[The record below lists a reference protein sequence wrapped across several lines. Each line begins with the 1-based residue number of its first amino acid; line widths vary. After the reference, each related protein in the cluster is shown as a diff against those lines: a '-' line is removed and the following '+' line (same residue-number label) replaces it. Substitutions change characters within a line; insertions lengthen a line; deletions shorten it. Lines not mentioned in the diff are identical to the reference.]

1 MLWSVSLSIL
11 VGPLLLLM
19 VLGVPVAIAFFLVDL
34 AGAYIFL
41 GGERGFASVVRGSIG
56 SLANINLA
64 AIPLFLLMGELLF
77 QTGLALRA
85 IDAIDRLI
93 TRVPGR
99 LSVVAITGGTIFS
112 ALSGSTVATTAMLG
126 KSLLPEMLRRGY
138 KPEMAMG
145 PIIGVGGVDMLI
157 PPSALT
163 VLLATLASAVS
174 RDKISVTDLL
184 VAGVL
189 PGLIMSSLFILYI
202 VVVCW
207 RRPDYSPVGEVRSE
221 PFLSRI
227 KPLVIHV
234 MPLFVL
240 FFVVMGSMVAGMAS
254 PTDAAALGCLA
265 AVALAACFR
274 SLTFKALYQ
283 SLMQTAIVTAMV
295 FFILAGSTTFS
306 QLLAFS
312 GAVDG
317 ALAVIRSFELT
328 PLGAVAM
335 MVVILIILGCLLD
348 QISMML
354 LTFPFFMP
362 IANALQLDLVW
373 LGIVLLIS
381 LQIGLLTPPFGM
393 LLFVMRG
400 VAPSWITTKQ
410 IWLAATPYAIMT
422 FSVLIAV
429 ILIPEIATYLP
440 RLFK

>member
-1 MLWSVSLSIL
+1 MVWSVSLSIL
-11 VGPLLLLM
+11 LAPLLFLM
-19 VLGVPVAIAFFLVDL
+19 VLGVPVAISFLLIDM
-34 AGAYIFL
+34 AGAYAFL
-41 GGERGFASVVRGSIG
+41 GGERGFVSVIRGSIG

-77 QTGLALRA
+77 QTGLAMRA

-157 PPSALT
+157 PPSALA

-174 RDKISVTDLL
+174 RDKLSVTDLL
-184 VAGVL
+184 VAGML
-189 PGLIMSSLFILYI
+189 PGLIMSAVFVIYI
-202 VVVCW
+202 IAVCW
-207 RRPDYSPVGEVRSE
+207 RRPDYSPVGEVTKE
-221 PFLSRI
+221 PLRSRI
-227 KPLVIHV
+227 KPFVIHV
-234 MPLFVL
+234 LPLFLL
-240 FFVVMGSMVAGMAS
+240 FFVVMGSMIGGLAS
-254 PTDAAALGCLA
+254 PTDAAALGCIAAVLLA
-265 AVALAACFR
+265 AVFGK
-274 SLTFKALYQ
+274 LTFRAVSD
-283 SLMQTAIVTAMV
+283 SLMQTVIVTAMV

-317 ALAVIRSFELT
+317 ALEVIRSFNLT
-328 PLGAVAM
+328 PLYAVM
-335 MVVILIILGCLLD
+335 MMAGVLIVLGFFLD

-362 IANALQLDLVW
+362 IANSLDLDLVW
-373 LGIVLLIS
+373 LGVVLLIS

-400 VAPSWITTKQ
+400 VVPPEITTKQ
-410 IWLAATPYAIMT
+410 IWRGAAPYSIMT
-422 FSVLIAV
+422 FAVLCAV

-440 RLFK
+440 NVLR

>member
-11 VGPLLLLM
+11 VGPLLILM
-19 VLGVPVAIAFFLVDL
+19 MFGVPVAIAFFLIDL
-34 AGAYIFL
+34 AGAYAFL
-41 GGERGFASVVRGSIG
+41 GGERGFVSVVRGAMG

-77 QTGLALRA
+77 QTGLAMRA

-174 RDKISVTDLL
+174 LVKVSVTDLL
-184 VAGVL
+184 IAGIL
-189 PGLIMSSLFILYI
+189 PGLIMSALFILYI
-202 VVVCW
+202 IITCW
-207 RRPDYSPVGEVRSE
+207 RRPDYSPASEVTAE
-221 PFLSRI
+221 TLFNRI
-227 KPLVIHV
+227 KPFVIHV
-234 MPLFVL
+234 LPLFLL
-240 FFVVMGSMVAGMAS
+240 FFVVMGSMVAGLAS
-254 PTDAAALGCLA
+254 PTDAAALGCIAAAFLA
-265 AVALAACFR
+265 AVFR
-274 SLTFKALYQ
+274 KLTLKAVFD
-283 SLMQTAIVTAMV
+283 SIMQTAVVTAMV

-328 PLGAVAM
+328 PLMAVGM
-335 MVVILIILGCLLD
+335 MVFILLILGCLLD
-348 QISMML
+348 QISTML
-354 LTFPFFMP
+354 LTLPFFMP
-362 IANALQLDLVW
+362 IANGLNLDLVW

-400 VAPSWITTKQ
+400 VTPPEITTKQ
-410 IWLAATPYAIMT
+410 IWWAATPYTIMT
-422 FSVLIAV
+422 FSVLVAV
-429 ILIPEIATYLP
+429 IFVPEIATYLP
-440 RLFK
+440 SVFK

>member
-19 VLGVPVAIAFFLVDL
+19 VLGVPVAIAFFLIDL
-34 AGAYIFL
+34 AGAYTFL
-41 GGERGFASVVRGSIG
+41 GGERGFVTVVRGSIA

-184 VAGVL
+184 VAGII
-189 PGLIMSSLFILYI
+189 PGLIMSSLFVLYI

-221 PFLSRI
+221 PLLSRI

-240 FFVVMGSMVAGMAS
+240 FFVVMGSMIAGMAS

-265 AVALAACFR
+265 AVALAACFG
-274 SLTFKALYQ
+274 SLTFKAVYD

-317 ALAVIRSFELT
+317 ALEVIRSFELT
-328 PLGAVAM
+328 PLGAVVM

-362 IANALQLDLVW
+362 IANGLQLDLVW

-400 VAPSWITTKQ
+400 VVPPWITTKQ
-410 IWLAATPYAIMT
+410 IWMAATPYTIMT
-422 FSVLIAV
+422 FSVLVAV
-429 ILIPEIATYLP
+429 IMIPEIATYLP
-440 RLFK
+440 QLFK